1 MEEKN
6 LELLHHE
13 SIASVKA
20 IMDYAKERY
29 KDLDYR
35 DEVYKRWYAIEIEC
49 LYELES
55 RIKQIFP

>member
-1 MEEKN
+1 MENERLK
-6 LELLHHE
+6 EQP
-13 SIASVKA
+13 IAGVKA

-29 KDLDYR
+29 KDLDYK